1 MDDSG
6 PDETRVLPEKN
17 RKRSSFSITTVNPAR
32 PIRFLTS
39 RHRASRGNSNVAFV
53 QEMETIDES
62 KSSAPSTTYGYLA
75 HIQSLKSLMTP
86 EDKSLPKKVR

>member
-6 PDETRVLPEKN
+6 PDEIRVLPEKHP
-17 RKRSSFSITTVNPAR
+17 KQSSFIKNIANPVR

-39 RHRASRGNSNVAFV
+39 RQRTSRDNSNVAFAK
-53 QEMETIDES
+53 EMETFDEL
-62 KSSAPSTTYGYLA
+62 KSSAPSTNYGYLS
-75 HIQSLKSLMTP
+75 HIQSLKSLMTS